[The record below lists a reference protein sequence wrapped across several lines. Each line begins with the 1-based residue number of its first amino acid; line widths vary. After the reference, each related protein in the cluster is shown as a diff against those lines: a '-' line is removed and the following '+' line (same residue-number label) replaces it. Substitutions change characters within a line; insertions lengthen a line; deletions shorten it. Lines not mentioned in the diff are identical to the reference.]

1 MKFFLPLIFFLYALS
16 AYSQGFTLLN
26 SQEEYF
32 VQTGEL
38 HKSPLSIR
46 NNSTKPLRLAVRVLD
61 TDQET
66 EELLASICADES
78 CLDRSGLLEIKTLEP
93 GELFEGLSFH
103 LKTSFE
109 EVQGNIRFLFFDTD
123 NPSNAIERSFK
134 FHVQGEFPSGI
145 MYQRPDLK
153 VSNAYPNPIA
163 NTATIDYSLG
173 SANNNARIIILNI
186 LGNQVLEHELPSNES
201 SIKIPTDQLT
211 NGVYF
216 YTLQLNGK
224 NVATKKMV
232 VRK

>member
-1 MKFFLPLIFFLYALS
+1 MKFFLPLIFLFYALS

-26 SQEEYF
+26 TQEEYYT
-32 VQTGEL
+32 QIGEL
-38 HKSPLSIR
+38 HKSPISIR
-46 NNSTKPLRLAVRVLD
+46 NHSEKPLRLAIRVLD
-61 TDQET
+61 TDQEA
-66 EELLASICADES
+66 EELLASICVGEN
-78 CLDRSGLLEIKTLEP
+78 CLDRNGLLEIKPLAP
-93 GELFEGLSFH
+93 GELFEGLTFL
-103 LKTSFE
+103 LKTSFDE
-109 EVQGNIRFLFFDTD
+109 IQGNIRFLFFDTD
-123 NPSNAIERSFK
+123 NPSNAVEHSFK

-153 VSNAYPNPIA
+153 VSNAYPNPIV

-173 SANNNARIIILNI
+173 SAHHSARIIILNI
-186 LGNQVLEHELPSNES
+186 LGNQVLEHELPATES

-216 YTLQLNGK
+216 YTLQLDGK

>member
-1 MKFFLPLIFFLYALS
+1 MRHFLPVLFLICSLS

-38 HKSPLSIR
+38 HKAPLSIQ
-46 NNSTKPLRLAVRVLD
+46 NNSEKPLRLAVRILD
-61 TDQET
+61 TDQDN
-66 EELLASICADES
+66 EELLASICVGEN
-78 CLDRSGLLEIKTLEP
+78 CLDRNGLLEIKPLEP
-93 GELFEGLSFH
+93 GEVFDELSFH
-103 LKTSFE
+103 LKTSFDE
-109 EVQGNIRFLFFDTD
+109 TQGSIRVLFFDTD
-123 NPSNAIERSFK
+123 NPSNAVEQFFK
-134 FHVQGEFPSGI
+134 FHVQGEFPNGI

-173 SANNNARIIILNI
+173 DLNSSARIVILNI
-186 LGNQVLEHELPSNES
+186 LGNQVLEHELPASEN

-211 NGVYF
+211 NGIYF